1 MIQHFPDP
9 AKKQD
14 TFWAFYAHLC
24 DVVITEAMIT
34 ARTNKEKIP
43 VDKANPVFPNDLT
56 TIKPGDYRTTV
67 KTGDSVKKG
76 QIIGYAGST
85 GHSDGPHLHIE
96 THATSPFSASPPAA
110 NNAYGSLI
118 NTKLFQAQLEA
129 DGITPIKNTHDA
141 TKPWPAYSTK
151 GVFPPRFGNGGKPIV
166 EKEGQNRVNIINPYL
181 LLPAGLAKIAKG
193 QSIWSD
199 GSNSNGSVTQQVAA
213 ALVAGTQPPKT
224 PVLKSLKLVQKQ
236 SNSSKIIGF
245 IYTDPLHST

>member
-1 MIQHFPDP
+1 MDINLQ
-9 AKKQD
+9 
-14 TFWAFYAHLC
+14 
-24 DVVITEAMIT
+24 
-34 ARTNKEKIP
+34 
-43 VDKANPVFPNDLT
+43 
-56 TIKPGDYRTTV
+56 
-67 KTGDSVKKG
+67 
-76 QIIGYAGST
+76 
-85 GHSDGPHLHIE
+85 
-96 THATSPFSASPPAA
+96 
-110 NNAYGSLI
+110 NAYVEVVLENFLSVVKQNL
-118 NTKLFQAQLEA
+118 LFQAQLEA